1 MKITKKMLKN
11 KHEIVTKLFLEKK
24 KYKKNTEEINR
35 SVYLKKINKNF
46 KKYRKK
52 Y

>member
-24 KYKKNTEEINR
+24 NT
-35 SVYLKKINKNF
+35 
-46 KKYRKK
+46 KKYGRNQ
-52 Y
+52 

>member
-24 KYKKNTEEINR
+24 KYKKI
-35 SVYLKKINKNF
+35 
-46 KKYRKK
+46 RKK
-52 Y
+52 SIEVYI